1 MHFSDGTSATG
12 TLLVAADGVHS
23 AVRPFVLHRPNDE
36 VLTVSAT
43 LVLGEVTLR
52 GKEMEGQLRLGYTGF
67 VAFGEGFT
75 LFSGVNRVWWDEER
89 GGEVVGEYYW
99 VLGNLEGLGAGGVGR
114 TKGEMLGFARER
126 VRGLGAGLGVT
137 VERTEEGGGEGGVCE
152 FFSFL
157 VSFFGGM
164 FVLGGAQTGPN
175 TRSRPDGSVAIGCL
189 LTTIGLVRRL
199 DSRRPAAAGRSRT
212 ADRRCLPSDD
222 AE

>member
-43 LVLGEVTLR
+43 PVLGEVTLR
-52 GKEMEGQLRLGYTGF
+52 GEEMEGQLRLGYTGF

-137 VERTEEGGGEGGVCE
+137 VERTEEGGVREG
-152 FFSFL
+152 F
-157 VSFFGGM
+157 VSFSPFW
-164 FVLGGAQTGPN
+164 FLFLGGCLCWAGPRPVRIPGRDRTG
-175 TRSRPDGSVAIGCL
+175 V
-189 LTTIGLVRRL
+189 
-199 DSRRPAAAGRSRT
+199 
-212 ADRRCLPSDD
+212 
-222 AE
+222 